1 MKDGAW
7 VEKGAV
13 IILEIAAA
21 LCFSALVVVVCLGV
35 LDRFVLGVG
44 WGWPEETAR
53 FLLIWGV
60 FLAAAVCSKK
70 GLHYS
75 IDFFVVTF
83 SAGKVR
89 WSLEIFALAFSMII
103 TCVFG
108 WTGAILTYS
117 ERNQLSPALRIPM
130 SFIYVAMPI
139 CAAFILLF
147 LGIKLMEDMRIR
159 KGEV

>member
-1 MKDGAW
+1 MKDGDW

-21 LCFSALVVVVCLGV
+21 LCFSGLVVVVCLGV
-35 LDRFVLGVG
+35 VDRFILGVG

-60 FLAAAVCSKK
+60 FLSAAVCTKK

-75 IDFFVVTF
+75 IDFFLVTF
-83 SAGKVR
+83 STGKVR
-89 WSLEIFALAFSMII
+89 LSFEIFALAFSMII

-117 ERNQLSPALRIPM
+117 ERNQLSPALQIPM
-130 SFIYVAMPI
+130 SLIYVSLPV
-139 CAAFILLF
+139 CAAFMLLF
-147 LGIKLMEDMRIR
+147 MGMKVIEITRVR
-159 KGEV
+159 KGGL